1 MLKLASNSS
10 MSSRKAIHSPQ
21 QCGIIDPGQRYRWG
35 IDEGRD
41 VRSLGLCGGHVRFA
55 FAPSCFHWLSRS
67 AIRAPPRP
75 RQRPGHYGHRL
86 LDGGKI
92 AAARDHLVEQGDGA
106 FGADEIVGH
115 AEWLGSG
122 HVLAPSTTVG
132 VAGPS

>member
-10 MSSRKAIHSPQ
+10 MSSRKAIHSPNSA
-21 QCGIIDPGQRYRWG
+21 GSSIPGSG
-35 IDEGRD
+35 TGGGSMKAGTC
-41 VRSLGLCGGHVRFA
+41 VALG